1 MGAPSTPSP
10 PQAPHD
16 VYAVFVDDI
25 NQANSN
31 RMVTGITGAMA
42 AGNKHAHVMFQS
54 WGGFV
59 GDGVMLY
66 NFFRSLS
73 TLDLSLY
80 NAGQVASA
88 AVIAYLGAKRRVAT
102 KSSIFMLHRSH
113 NSPQF
118 ATAAKLEKLAENL
131 NLDDKRTE
139 DILKAHIKL
148 PEELWKQLENHDLYL
163 TGEEAVNYGIATEL
177 GDFSPP
183 AGTQIYKV

>member
-1 MGAPSTPSP
+1 MAAPGTPP
-10 PQAPHD
+10 PAAPHD
-16 VYAVFVDDI
+16 IYAVFVDDI

-31 RMVTGITGAMA
+31 RIVNGITGAMA
-42 AGNKHAHVMFQS
+42 QGNKHARVMFQS

-66 NFFRSLS
+66 NFFRALR

-88 AVIAYLGAKRRVAT
+88 AVIAFLGAKRRVAT
-102 KSSIFMLHRSH
+102 KSSIFMLHKSH

-118 ATAAKLEKLAENL
+118 ATAAKLEQLAANL
-131 NLDDKRTE
+131 TIDDERTE
-139 DILKAHIKL
+139 GILKAHIKM
-148 PEELWKQLENHDLYL
+148 PDELWKRHESADLYL
-163 TGEEAVNYGIATEL
+163 TGDEAVKFGIATEL

-183 AGTQIYKV
+183 AGAQIYKV